1 MTTDLSR
8 SEIRKDPSVTFGE
21 VSTRSQRQL
30 MHLPR
35 CQVPRSATRMGTW
48 PDGSALKEGRPGVGD
63 PVGRHRRQ
71 PRIRELEAA
80 NWGLEA
86 LYEDAEKPGG
96 HVPVMLDRV
105 LELLAPAFA
114 GPDPVVVDANLGLG
128 GHAEA
133 LLAAHPSL
141 HLVGIDR
148 DPTAIERSTARL
160 APYAERVTIVRAVSD
175 ELAGILR
182 DIGRPEVNGAL
193 FDLGVSSPQLDEAER
208 GFAYSYDAPLDMRMD
223 RDQELTAE
231 QVVNTY
237 SVAELTRI
245 LRDYGEERFASRIA
259 GLIAKERFKEP
270 ITSTKR
276 LADLVRQAIPAAT
289 RRTGGN
295 PAKRT
300 FQALR
305 IEVNEELTA
314 LERALPA
321 ALDALALGGR
331 VVVLAYHS
339 LEDRLTKQ
347 VLVARTRDTGPPGLP
362 VPLEEHQPRFRLLTR
377 GAELPDDDEVAR
389 NPRAT
394 SARLRA
400 AERIRQG

>member
-1 MTTDLSR
+1 
-8 SEIRKDPSVTFGE
+8 
-21 VSTRSQRQL
+21 
-30 MHLPR
+30 
-35 CQVPRSATRMGTW
+35 
-48 PDGSALKEGRPGVGD
+48 
-63 PVGRHRRQ
+63 
-71 PRIRELEAA
+71 
-80 NWGLEA
+80 
-86 LYEDAEKPGG
+86 
-96 HVPVMLDRV
+96 MLGRV
-105 LELLAPAFA
+105 LELLAPALA
-114 GPDPVVVDANLGLG
+114 GPDPVAVDANLGLG

-148 DPTAIERSTARL
+148 DPTAIERSTERL
-160 APYAERVTIVRAVSD
+160 APYADRVTIVRAVSD
-175 ELAGILR
+175 ELPEVLERA
-182 DIGRPEVNGAL
+182 GRPVVHAAL
-193 FDLGVSSPQLDEAER
+193 FDLGVSSPQLDEAGR

-223 RDQELTAE
+223 REQELTAE
-231 QVVNTY
+231 HVVNTY

-245 LRDYGEERFASRIA
+245 LRDYGEERFAARIA
-259 GLIAKERFKEP
+259 SLIARERAKDP
-270 ITSTKR
+270 IGTTKR
-276 LADLVRQAIPAAT
+276 LADLVRAAIPAAT

-305 IEVNEELTA
+305 IEVNQELGA

-321 ALDALALGGR
+321 ALDALAVGGR

-347 VLVARTRDTGPPGLP
+347 VLAARTTDTSPPGLP
-362 VPLEEHQPRFRLLTR
+362 VPLEAHQPRFRLLTR

-389 NPRAT
+389 NPRAA